1 MKPIAL
7 LPLALDRHFAERAV
21 HAGLGGLPLS
31 EALALWRLERLRETV
46 RRAARHS
53 RFYRGRLDEAFA
65 PLACRADTPQAA
77 EALTAA
83 CLKHLPHTFG
93 HDLAAGS
100 DAFLAVGHSETAG
113 VISLPTSG
121 TTGPSKRIYCTEDDL
136 AHTRDFFTWGMQL
149 LPAEALAGT
158 VALLMSGN
166 RPGSV
171 GDLLTRALAGIGAS
185 CAALGFMEDVETTLK
200 ALLERK
206 PTCLVGVPG
215 QLFRLA
221 RHLESR
227 RLRGHVRAVL
237 CSGDTLSSPVRSAIS
252 EALDCPT
259 FAHYG
264 LTETGLGGAVECP
277 ELAGCHMREA
287 DMIFEILDS
296 EGDPA
301 PKGDWGELC
310 LTTLT
315 RAAMPLLR
323 HHTGDEARILPNPCA
338 CGSIFGLLQVRG
350 RLCDTVSLPN
360 GERLG
365 IEDLESALF
374 ALPFVEDATFTLCGG
389 DPPRLILAVRPA
401 PESPADAPAL
411 LEEHLRHA
419 FEILPGVRI
428 VPAGAP
434 IPDCGLCL
442 VPAWASPEA
451 FPSRPAPKRRIQR
464 STDSR

>member
-1 MKPIAL
+1 MKPIAS
-7 LPLALDRHFAERAV
+7 LPLALDKHFTERAGL
-21 HAGLGGLPLS
+21 AGLGCLPLS

-46 RRAARHS
+46 HQAAGHS
-53 RFYRGRLDEAFA
+53 RFYRGRLDEALVALAQQNAA
-65 PLACRADTPQAA
+65 PKTA
-77 EALTAA
+77 EARIAA
-83 CLKHLPHTFG
+83 VLKLLPHTFG
-93 HDLAAGS
+93 NDLAADS

-171 GDLLTRALAGIGAS
+171 GDLLTRALAGIGAP
-185 CAALGFMEDVETTLK
+185 CAALGFMEDVETTLG
-200 ALLERK
+200 ALLELR

-215 QLFRLA
+215 QIFRLA
-221 RHLESR
+221 RHPESR
-227 RLRGHVRAVL
+227 RLRGHIRAVL
-237 CSGDTLSSPVRSAIS
+237 CSGDTLSAPVRSTIT

-287 DMIFEILDS
+287 DMIFEVLAPA
-296 EGDPA
+296 GDPA
-301 PKGDWGELC
+301 PKGAWGELC

-323 HHTGDEARILPNPCA
+323 YHTGDEARVLPAPCS
-338 CGSIFGLLQVRG
+338 CGSIFDLLQVRG
-350 RLCDTVSLPN
+350 RLCDTVPLPN

-374 ALPFVEDATFTLCGG
+374 ALPFVEDATFTLCE
-389 DPPRLILAVRPA
+389 DNPPRLVLAVRPA
-401 PESPADAPAL
+401 SEFPADAPVR
-411 LEEHLRHA
+411 LEKHLRRV
-419 FEILPGVRI
+419 FEVLPGVC
-428 VPAGAP
+428 VVAAGAP

-442 VPAWASPEA
+442 ALAWASPET

-464 STDSR
+464 SAVPE

>member
-1 MKPIAL
+1 MKPTAS
-7 LPLALDRHFAERAV
+7 LPLALDKHFAERAV

-31 EALALWRLERLRETV
+31 EALTLWRLERLRETV
-46 RRAARHS
+46 RRAAGHS
-53 RFYRGRLDEAFA
+53 RFYHGRLDEARA
-65 PLACRADTPQAA
+65 LLAQRETTPETADARIAA
-77 EALTAA
+77 V
-83 CLKHLPHTFG
+83 LKLLPHTFG
-93 HDLAAGS
+93 HDLAADS

-121 TTGPSKRIYCTEDDL
+121 TTGPGKRIYCTEDDL
-136 AHTRDFFTWGMQL
+136 AHTREFFTWGMQL

-171 GDLLTRALAGIGAS
+171 GDLLTRALAGVGAS
-185 CAALGFMEDVETTLK
+185 CAALGFMEQVETTLE
-200 ALLERK
+200 ALLELR

-215 QLFRLA
+215 QIFRLA
-221 RHLESR
+221 RHPESR
-227 RLRGHVRAVL
+227 RLRGQVRAVL
-237 CSGDTLSSPVRSAIS
+237 CSGDTLSAPVRSAIA

-277 ELAGCHMREA
+277 EFAGCHMREA
-287 DMIFEILDS
+287 DMIFEILDPA
-296 EGDPA
+296 GDPA
-301 PKGDWGELC
+301 PKGTWGELC

-323 HHTGDEARILPNPCA
+323 YHTGDEARVLPAPCA

-350 RLCDTVSLPN
+350 RLCDTVPLPN
-360 GERLG
+360 GRRLG

-374 ALPFVEDATFTLCGG
+374 ALPFVEDATFTLCEG
-389 DPPRLILAVRPA
+389 DPPRLTLAVRPT
-401 PESPADAPAL
+401 PESPADAPAR
-411 LEEHLRHA
+411 LEKHLRHV
-419 FEILPGVRI
+419 FETLPGIRV
-428 VPAGAP
+428 VAAGAP

-442 VPAWASPEA
+442 VPVWASPEA

-464 STDSR
+464 SAFSE